1 VGQCAAA
8 VRGLTSMSLSD
19 GRRSKRGLGT
29 EGVKTLL
36 LVLYPLLAVLVAPLA
51 LAGAKQG
58 LSGFQLFNDP
68 AHELGT
74 PLWGVFS
81 YFAILMWAASTTC
94 CVIAWIFLTRT
105 SRSHPLRT
113 WFLASAVL
121 SGALT
126 IDDTFAIHD
135 VVLFE
140 NMGISERRVFL
151 IYSIPVIWYL
161 VRFRRELLDRQD
173 SALFMVSLLF
183 LGSSLA
189 IDVIHRPFPFVAS
202 IEDLTKL
209 LGITAWLYF
218 FFRATFDVVTQTHS
232 ASELSQ

>member
-1 VGQCAAA
+1 MREREGGST
-8 VRGLTSMSLSD
+8 GLT
-19 GRRSKRGLGT
+19 GGTRSTRGPGT

-51 LAGAKQG
+51 LAGANQG
-58 LSGFQLFNDP
+58 LRGFQLFNDP

-94 CVIAWIFLTRT
+94 CVIAWVFLTRT

-140 NMGISERRVFL
+140 NMGISERLVFL

-189 IDVIHRPFPFVAS
+189 IDATHWIFPFVDS
-202 IEDLTKL
+202 IEELTML

-218 FFRATFDVVTQTHS
+218 FFRATLDVVSQTHPI
-232 ASELSQ
+232 SETS

>member
-1 VGQCAAA
+1 MG
-8 VRGLTSMSLSD
+8 SSD
-19 GRRSKRGLGT
+19 GTRSTRGPGT
-29 EGVKTLL
+29 EGVKALL
-36 LVLYPLLAVLVAPLA
+36 LVLYPLLAVLVAPIA
-51 LAGAKQG
+51 LAGANQG
-58 LSGFQLFNDP
+58 LNGFQLFNDP
-68 AHELGT
+68 AGELGT
-74 PLWGVFS
+74 PLRGVFS
-81 YFAILMWAASTTC
+81 YFATLMWAAATTC

-135 VVLFE
+135 QVLSV
-140 NMGISERRVFL
+140 NMGISERLVFL

-189 IDVIHRPFPFVAS
+189 IDAIESTRAFPFDHT
-202 IEDLTKL
+202 IEDLAKL

-218 FFRATFDVVTQTHS
+218 FFRATLDVVTQTHPIS
-232 ASELSQ
+232 KTS

>member
-1 VGQCAAA
+1 MCEREGGSM
-8 VRGLTSMSLSD
+8 GLT
-19 GRRSKRGLGT
+19 GGTRSTRGPGT

-51 LAGAKQG
+51 LAGANQG
-58 LSGFQLFNDP
+58 LRGFQLFNDP

-151 IYSIPVIWYL
+151 VYSIPVIWYL
-161 VRFRRELLDRQD
+161 VRFRRELLDRKD

-189 IDVIHRPFPFVAS
+189 IDVIHESFPFVDS
-202 IEDLTKL
+202 IEDLLKL

-218 FFRATFDVVTQTHS
+218 FFRATLDVVTQTHPI
-232 ASELSQ
+232 SETS